1 MLIIRAVQ
9 GQKININKDTLT
21 LDLVDNE
28 FGLVDIS
35 ITKNGKDREYVLQLN
50 EPVQIYDDV
59 IITLTHV
66 MQGREAVATLGFD
79 APLSVKIK
87 GQWVTE
93 RPTTAG
99 PRANRGA

>member
-9 GQKININKDTLT
+9 DQKININKDTLT
-21 LDLVDNE
+21 LDFVDNE

-87 GQWVTE
+87 GQWVRGKAATSE
-93 RPTTAG
+93 LKAS
-99 PRANRGA
+99 RGA